1 MVSVDQEMHPT
12 LIKANIAL
20 LEGQPSEVQHL
31 LQEYRSEASSNPD
44 PDLALVLW
52 LDAHS
57 RSTPEAIIE
66 GLQVLVNR
74 VSPDNPYAR
83 MAQEYLQDE
92 AAYRSPPPPAI
103 RRQPLLLAGL
113 FTLVGVLV
121 TLGLIALFNRAQP
134 QATISND
141 DTTQTALAP
150 TVVVP
155 ANLPDMSQTL
165 APDQYIARYPQGILN
180 VLALENASQRV
191 VKNADGSLATPIAGA
206 RFYALRLNFEC
217 RGGICDQPPEA
228 RITVALDDGTQLEP
242 RAGLSISGEQPLQAV
257 ALGRTTE
264 GWVVFEIPLVS
275 TVKSLV
281 VAPRVSGDFEP
292 ITIALG

>member
-1 MVSVDQEMHPT
+1 MHPT

-20 LEGQPSEVQHL
+20 LEGLPSEAQRYLH
-31 LQEYRSEASSNPD
+31 QYRSEDAPNPD
-44 PDLALVLW
+44 PDLAISLW

-57 RSTPEAIIE
+57 RSTPEAVIE
-66 GLQVLVNR
+66 GLQELVSR
-74 VSPDNPYAR
+74 VPPDDSYAR

-92 AAYRSPPPPAI
+92 AAYRSPAPPAI
-103 RRQPLLLAGL
+103 RRRPLVLAGL
-113 FTLVGVLV
+113 FTLVGVVV

-134 QATISND
+134 QPINNN

-150 TVVVP
+150 TAVVA
-155 ANLPDMSQTL
+155 ANLPDTSQTL
-165 APDQYIARYPQGILN
+165 VPDQYTARYPQGILN

-191 VKNADGSLATPIAGA
+191 VKNSDGSLATPIAGA

-257 ALGRTTE
+257 ALGRTTV

-281 VAPRVSGDFEP
+281 VAPRVAGDFEP

>member
-1 MVSVDQEMHPT
+1 MHPT

-20 LEGQPSEVQHL
+20 LEGLPAETQRYLHQ
-31 LQEYRSEASSNPD
+31 YRSEFAPNPD
-44 PDLALVLW
+44 PDLPLVLW

-57 RSTPEAIIE
+57 RSTPEAVIE
-66 GLQVLVNR
+66 GLQELVSR
-74 VSPDNPYAR
+74 VPPDDSYAR
-83 MAQEYLQDE
+83 LAQQYLQDE
-92 AAYRSPPPPAI
+92 SAYRSPAPPAI
-103 RRQPLLLAGL
+103 RRRPLLLAGL

-121 TLGLIALFNRAQP
+121 TLGLIALFNQAQP
-134 QATISND
+134 QTTISSD
-141 DTTQTALAP
+141 AITQTALGP
-150 TVVVP
+150 TSIVP
-155 ANLPDMSQTL
+155 ANLPDSSQTL
-165 APDQYIARYPQGILN
+165 APDQYNARYPQGILN

-191 VKNADGSLATPIAGA
+191 IKNADGSLATPIAGA

-257 ALGRTTE
+257 ALGRTTV

>member
-1 MVSVDQEMHPT
+1 MHPT

-20 LEGQPSEVQHL
+20 LEGLPSEAGRYLH
-31 LQEYRSEASSNPD
+31 EYRSEAAPNPD

-57 RSTPEAIIE
+57 RSTPEAIIQ
-66 GLQVLVNR
+66 GLQALVSR
-74 VSPDNPYAR
+74 VPPDDPYAW
-83 MAQEYLQDE
+83 MAQQVLQDE
-92 AAYRSPPPPAI
+92 AAYRSPAPPAI

-113 FTLVGVLV
+113 FTLVGVVV

-134 QATISND
+134 QTTISDN

-150 TVVVP
+150 TSVVP
-155 ANLPDMSQTL
+155 ANLPDTSQTL
-165 APDQYIARYPQGILN
+165 VPDQYSARYPQGILN

-191 VKNADGSLATPIAGA
+191 IRNADGSLAIPIAGA
-206 RFYALRLNFEC
+206 RFYVLRLNFEC
-217 RGGICDQPPEA
+217 RDGICDQPPEA

-257 ALGRTTE
+257 ALGRTTI

-281 VAPRVSGDFEP
+281 VAPRVAGDFEP

>member
-1 MVSVDQEMHPT
+1 MHPT

-20 LEGQPSEVQHL
+20 LEGQPSEVQRL
-31 LQEYRSEASSNPD
+31 LQEYRSEAAPNPNPD
-44 PDLALVLW
+44 LPLVLW

-57 RSTPEAIIE
+57 RSTPEAIIA
-66 GLQVLVNR
+66 GLQTLVSR
-74 VSPDNPYAR
+74 VPPDDPYAR
-83 MAQEYLQDE
+83 MAQQYLHDE
-92 AAYRSPPPPAI
+92 AAHRSPAPPAI
-103 RRQPLLLAGL
+103 RRRPLLLAGL
-113 FTLVGVLV
+113 FTLVGVGV

-134 QATISND
+134 QASVSN
-141 DTTQTALAP
+141 DTTQTALVP
-150 TVVVP
+150 TAVV
-155 ANLPDMSQTL
+155 ANLPDLSQTL
-165 APDQYIARYPQGILN
+165 APDQYTARYPQGILN

-191 VKNADGSLATPIAGA
+191 IKNADGSLATPIAGA

-242 RAGLSISGEQPLQAV
+242 RPGLSISGEQPLQAV
-257 ALGRTTE
+257 ALGRTTV

-281 VAPRVSGDFEP
+281 VTPRVAGEFEP

>member
-1 MVSVDQEMHPT
+1 MHPT

-20 LEGQPSEVQHL
+20 LEGLPAEAQRYLHQ
-31 LQEYRSEASSNPD
+31 YRSEDAPNPD
-44 PDLALVLW
+44 PDLAISLW

-57 RSTPEAIIE
+57 RSTPEAVIE
-66 GLQVLVNR
+66 GLQELVSR
-74 VSPDNPYAR
+74 VPPGDPYVR

-92 AAYRSPPPPAI
+92 AAYRSPVPPAI
-103 RRQPLLLAGL
+103 RRQPLVLAGL

-121 TLGLIALFNRAQP
+121 TLGLVALFNRAQP
-134 QATISND
+134 QPINNN

-150 TVVVP
+150 TVAV
-155 ANLPDMSQTL
+155 ADLPDSSQTL
-165 APDQYIARYPQGILN
+165 VPDQYTARYPQGILN

-257 ALGRTTE
+257 ALGRTTV

-281 VAPRVSGDFEP
+281 VAPRVAGDFEP
-292 ITIALG
+292 ITIVLG

>member
-1 MVSVDQEMHPT
+1 MHPT

-20 LEGQPSEVQHL
+20 LEGLPSETQRL
-31 LQEYRSEASSNPD
+31 LHEYRSQAATNPD
-44 PDLALVLW
+44 PDLAVALW

-66 GLQVLVNR
+66 GLQVLVSR
-74 VSPDNPYAR
+74 VPPDDPYSR
-83 MAQEYLQDE
+83 MAQQVLHDE
-92 AAYRSPPPPAI
+92 ATYRSPPPPAI

-113 FTLVGVLV
+113 FTLVGVVV

-134 QATISND
+134 QVTISTD

-150 TVVVP
+150 TVVA
-155 ANLPDMSQTL
+155 ANLPDTSQTL
-165 APDQYIARYPQGILN
+165 VPDQYTARYPQGILN

-191 VKNADGSLATPIAGA
+191 IKNAGGSLATPIAGA

-257 ALGRTTE
+257 ALGRTTV

-281 VAPRVSGDFEP
+281 VAPRVAGDFEP

>member
-1 MVSVDQEMHPT
+1 MHPT

-20 LEGQPSEVQHL
+20 LEGLPSETQRL
-31 LQEYRSEASSNPD
+31 LHEYRESAPNPD
-44 PDLALVLW
+44 ADLPLVLW

-57 RSTPEAIIE
+57 RPTPEAVIE
-66 GLQVLVNR
+66 GLQELVSR
-74 VSPDNPYAR
+74 VPPENTYAQ
-83 MAQEYLQDE
+83 MAQQVLRDE
-92 AAYRSPPPPAI
+92 STYRSPTPPAI

-113 FTLVGVLV
+113 FTLVGVVV
-121 TLGLIALFNRAQP
+121 TLGLVALLNRTQP
-134 QATISND
+134 QPANNA

-150 TVVVP
+150 TAAVP
-155 ANLPDMSQTL
+155 ANLPDTSQTL
-165 APDQYIARYPQGILN
+165 APDQYTARYPQGILN

-191 VKNADGSLATPIAGA
+191 IKNADSSLATPIAGA

-242 RAGLSISGEQPLQAV
+242 RPGLSISGEQPLQAV
-257 ALGRTTE
+257 ALGRTTV

-281 VAPRVSGDFEP
+281 VAPRIAGDFEP

>member
-1 MVSVDQEMHPT
+1 MHPT

-20 LEGQPSEVQHL
+20 LEGLPSETQRL
-31 LQEYRSEASSNPD
+31 LQEYRREAAPNPD
-44 PDLALVLW
+44 PDFALVLW

-57 RSTPEAIIE
+57 RPTPEALKE
-66 GLQVLVNR
+66 GLQELISR
-74 VSPDNPYAR
+74 VPPENAYAQ
-83 MAQEYLQDE
+83 MAQNYLQDE

-113 FTLVGVLV
+113 FTLVGVVV
-121 TLGLIALFNRAQP
+121 TLGLIALFNRAQ
-134 QATISND
+134 
-141 DTTQTALAP
+141 TQPTLSSSDAALTALAP
-150 TVVVP
+150 TPDVP
-155 ANLPDMSQTL
+155 VNLPDSSQTL
-165 APDQYIARYPQGILN
+165 APDQYAARYPQGILN

-191 VKNADGSLATPIAGA
+191 IKNVDGSLATPIAGA

-228 RITVALDDGTQLEP
+228 RITVMLDDGTQLEP
-242 RAGLSISGEQPLQAV
+242 RAGLSISREAPLQAV
-257 ALGRTTE
+257 ALGRTTV

-281 VAPRVSGDFEP
+281 VAPRVAGDFEP
-292 ITIALG
+292 ITIGLG

>member
-1 MVSVDQEMHPT
+1 MHPT

-20 LEGQPSEVQHL
+20 LEGLPSEVQRYLH
-31 LQEYRSEASSNPD
+31 EYRSEAVPNPD
-44 PDLALVLW
+44 PDLALALW

-66 GLQVLVNR
+66 GLQALVSR
-74 VSPDNPYAR
+74 VPPDDPYAR
-83 MAQEYLQDE
+83 MAQQVLQDE
-92 AAYRSPPPPAI
+92 AAYRSPAPVAL

-113 FTLVGVLV
+113 FTLVGVVV

-134 QATISND
+134 QTTISDN

-150 TVVVP
+150 TSVVP
-155 ANLPDMSQTL
+155 ANLPDTSQTL
-165 APDQYIARYPQGILN
+165 VPDQYSARYPQGILN

-191 VKNADGSLATPIAGA
+191 IRNADGSLATPIAGA

-257 ALGRTTE
+257 ALGRTTI

-281 VAPRVSGDFEP
+281 VAPRVAGDFEP

>member
-1 MVSVDQEMHPT
+1 MHPT

-20 LEGQPSEVQHL
+20 LEGLPSEAQRYLH
-31 LQEYRSEASSNPD
+31 EYRSEDAANPD

-52 LDAHS
+52 IEAHS
-57 RSTPEAIIE
+57 RSTPEAVIE
-66 GLQVLVNR
+66 GLQALISR
-74 VSPDNPYAR
+74 VPADDRYAQ
-83 MAQEYLQDE
+83 MAQQYLQDE
-92 AAYRSPPPPAI
+92 AVYRSPVQPAI
-103 RRQPLLLAGL
+103 RRQPLVLAGL
-113 FTLVGVLV
+113 FTLVGVVV

-134 QATISND
+134 QPIISDND
-141 DTTQTALAP
+141 ITQTALVP
-150 TVVVP
+150 TVVVA
-155 ANLPDMSQTL
+155 ANLPDSSQTL
-165 APDQYIARYPQGILN
+165 VPDQYSARYPQGILN

-191 VKNADGSLATPIAGA
+191 IKNADGSLATPIAGA

-242 RAGLSISGEQPLQAV
+242 RAGLSISGEQALQAV
-257 ALGRTTE
+257 ALGRTTV

-281 VAPRVSGDFEP
+281 VAPRVAGDFEP
-292 ITIALG
+292 ITINF

>member
-1 MVSVDQEMHPT
+1 MHPT

-20 LEGQPSEVQHL
+20 LEGLPSETQRYLH
-31 LQEYRSEASSNPD
+31 EYRSEAAPNPD

-57 RSTPEAIIE
+57 RSTPDAVIE
-66 GLQVLVNR
+66 GLQELVNR
-74 VSPDNPYAR
+74 VPADEPYAR
-83 MAQEYLQDE
+83 MAQQYLQDE

-113 FTLVGVLV
+113 FTLVGVVV
-121 TLGLIALFNRAQP
+121 TLGLIALFNSVQP
-134 QATISND
+134 PVSINTSA
-141 DTTQTALAP
+141 TQTALAP
-150 TVVVP
+150 TAALP
-155 ANLPDMSQTL
+155 ANLPDTSQTL
-165 APDQYIARYPQGILN
+165 VPDQYSARYPQGILN

-228 RITVALDDGTQLEP
+228 KIMVALDDGTQLEP
-242 RAGLSISGEQPLQAV
+242 RAGLSISGETPLQAV
-257 ALGRTTE
+257 ALGRTTV

-281 VAPRVSGDFEP
+281 VAPRVVGGFEP
-292 ITIALG
+292 ITIGLG

>member
-1 MVSVDQEMHPT
+1 MHPT

-20 LEGQPSEVQHL
+20 LEGQPSEVQRL
-31 LQEYRSEASSNPD
+31 LQEYRSEAAPNPD

-66 GLQVLVNR
+66 GLQVLVSR
-74 VSPDNPYAR
+74 VPPDVPYAR
-83 MAQEYLQDE
+83 MAQEYLQDDT
-92 AAYRSPPPPAI
+92 AYRSPPPPAI

-113 FTLVGVLV
+113 FTLVGVVV

-134 QATISND
+134 QASINNND
-141 DTTQTALAP
+141 TSQTALAP
-150 TVVVP
+150 TTVA
-155 ANLPDMSQTL
+155 ANLPDLSQTL
-165 APDQYIARYPQGILN
+165 APDLYIARYPQGILN

-191 VKNADGSLATPIAGA
+191 IKNVDGSLATPIAGA

-228 RITVALDDGTQLEP
+228 RITVVLDDGTQLEP
-242 RAGLSISGEQPLQAV
+242 RVGLSISGEQPLQAV
-257 ALGRTTE
+257 ALGRTTV

-275 TVKSLV
+275 TVKSLM
-281 VAPRVSGDFEP
+281 VAPRVTGDFEP

>member
-1 MVSVDQEMHPT
+1 MHPI

-20 LEGQPSEVQHL
+20 LEGLPSETQRYLH
-31 LQEYRSEASSNPD
+31 EYRSEDAPNPD

-57 RSTPEAIIE
+57 RSTPDAVIE
-66 GLQVLVNR
+66 GLQELVNR
-74 VSPDNPYAR
+74 VPPDEPYAR
-83 MAQEYLQDE
+83 MAQQYLQDE
-92 AAYRSPPPPAI
+92 AAYRSPAPPAI

-113 FTLVGVLV
+113 FTLVGVVV
-121 TLGLIALFNRAQP
+121 TLGLIALFNRVQP
-134 QATISND
+134 PVSINTSA
-141 DTTQTALAP
+141 TQTALAP
-150 TVVVP
+150 TPALP
-155 ANLPDMSQTL
+155 ANLPDTSQTL
-165 APDQYIARYPQGILN
+165 VPDQYSARYPQGILN

-228 RITVALDDGTQLEP
+228 KIMVTLDDGTQLEP
-242 RAGLSISGEQPLQAV
+242 RAGLSISGEEPLQAV
-257 ALGRTTE
+257 ALGRTTV

-281 VAPRVSGDFEP
+281 VAPRVVGGFEP
-292 ITIALG
+292 ITIGLG

>member
-1 MVSVDQEMHPT
+1 MHPT

-20 LEGQPSEVQHL
+20 LEGLPSEAQRY
-31 LQEYRSEASSNPD
+31 LQDYRSEDAPHPD

-52 LDAHS
+52 LDAQC

-66 GLQVLVNR
+66 GLKELVSR
-74 VSPDNPYAR
+74 VPPDNGYAQ
-83 MAQEYLQDE
+83 MAQQHLQDE
-92 AAYRSPPPPAI
+92 AAYRSPAPVAI
-103 RRQPLLLAGL
+103 RRQPLMLAGL
-113 FTLVGVLV
+113 FTLVGVVV
-121 TLGLIALFNRAQP
+121 TLGLIALFNRTQP
-134 QATISND
+134 QPTISDND
-141 DTTQTALAP
+141 ITQTALVP
-150 TVVVP
+150 TIVVA
-155 ANLPDMSQTL
+155 ANLPDASQTL
-165 APDQYIARYPQGILN
+165 VPDQYSARYPQGILN

-191 VKNADGSLATPIAGA
+191 IKNADGSLATPIAGA

-242 RAGLSISGEQPLQAV
+242 RVGLSISGEQPLQAV
-257 ALGRTTE
+257 ALGRTTV

-281 VAPRVSGDFEP
+281 VAPRVAGDFEP
-292 ITIALG
+292 ITVSLG

>member
-1 MVSVDQEMHPT
+1 MHPT

-20 LEGQPSEVQHL
+20 LEGLPSEVQRYLH
-31 LQEYRSEASSNPD
+31 QYRSEDAPNPD
-44 PDLALVLW
+44 PDLAISLW

-57 RSTPEAIIE
+57 RSTPEAVIE
-66 GLQVLVNR
+66 GLQELVSR
-74 VSPDNPYAR
+74 VPPDDAYAR
-83 MAQEYLQDE
+83 MVQEYLQDE
-92 AAYRSPPPPAI
+92 TAYRSPASAAI
-103 RRQPLLLAGL
+103 RRRPLVLAGL

-134 QATISND
+134 QPVNNN

-150 TVVVP
+150 TAVVV
-155 ANLPDMSQTL
+155 ANLPDTSQTL
-165 APDQYIARYPQGILN
+165 VPDQYTARYPQGILN

-191 VKNADGSLATPIAGA
+191 VKNTDGSLATPIAGA

-242 RAGLSISGEQPLQAV
+242 RAGLIISGEQPLQAV
-257 ALGRTTE
+257 ALGRTTM

-281 VAPRVSGDFEP
+281 VAPRVAGDFEP
-292 ITIALG
+292 ITIGLG

>member
-1 MVSVDQEMHPT
+1 MHPT

-20 LEGQPSEVQHL
+20 LEGQPSEVQRL
-31 LQEYRSEASSNPD
+31 LQEYRNEAAPNPH
-44 PDLALVLW
+44 PDLPLVLW

-57 RSTPEAIIE
+57 RSTPEAIVE
-66 GLQVLVNR
+66 GLQTLVSR
-74 VSPDNPYAR
+74 VAPDNTYAR
-83 MAQEYLQDE
+83 MAQQYLQDE
-92 AAYRSPPPPAI
+92 ATYRSPAPPAI

-113 FTLVGVLV
+113 FTLVGVVV

-134 QATISND
+134 QPIISTD

-150 TVVVP
+150 TAVV
-155 ANLPDMSQTL
+155 ANLPDTSQTL
-165 APDQYIARYPQGILN
+165 APDQYTARYPQGILN

-191 VKNADGSLATPIAGA
+191 IKNADDSLATPIAGA
-206 RFYALRLNFEC
+206 RFYALQLNFEC

-242 RAGLSISGEQPLQAV
+242 RPGLSISGEPPLQAV

-281 VAPRVSGDFEP
+281 VAPRVAGDFEP
-292 ITIALG
+292 ITIALE